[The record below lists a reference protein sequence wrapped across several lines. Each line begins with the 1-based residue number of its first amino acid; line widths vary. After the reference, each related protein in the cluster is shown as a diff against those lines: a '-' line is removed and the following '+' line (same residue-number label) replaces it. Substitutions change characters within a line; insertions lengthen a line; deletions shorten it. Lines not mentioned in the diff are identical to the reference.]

1 MKKKIKRAAIIQPNF
16 FPWIGYFEIIKFVDI
31 FFILDDV
38 QYTKRDWRNKNFI
51 NNNGR
56 RLNITIPVQ
65 TKNEYL
71 QKINETKISGDNWKN
86 EIIKKI
92 MHSYKRTKNFE
103 KVFNMINSI
112 LDENEKFLYKVSFS
126 SIFEVMK
133 YLDIEKDLLLTSNI
147 GVNYREEKNERIIKI
162 CKKIGVTN
170 YITGPAAINY
180 LKPEMFKKE
189 KIALEVIKY
198 KKQINYINNK
208 NFSFLD
214 RLSIID
220 LLFHKGKQSKHFLQE
235 LNFRTII

>member
-92 MHSYKRTKNFE
+92 IHSYKRTKNFE
-103 KVFNMINSI
+103 KIFNMINSI
-112 LDENEKFLYKVSFS
+112 LDENEKYLYKVSFS

-133 YLDIEKDLLLTSNI
+133 YLDIEKDLLLTSNTGI
-147 GVNYREEKNERIIKI
+147 NYKEEKNERIIKI
-162 CKKIGVTN
+162 CKKIGATN
-170 YITGPAAINY
+170 YITGPAAIDY

-189 KIALEVIKY
+189 KIALEVIEY

-220 LLFHKGKQSKHFLQE
+220 LLFHKGEQSKNFLQE
-235 LNFRTII
+235 LNFKNLT